1 MNMSALQRPFAL
13 TAAIALFRR
22 ELIRFL
28 REPSRVAASIGTPVL
43 LWIFVASGLS
53 GSMLPVSDST
63 AAGYGAY
70 LLPGM
75 VTMVILFSTI
85 FASISLIQDRQAGFL
100 QSVLVS
106 PAPTWTIV
114 ASKVLGGALIA
125 TTQAAIMLAS
135 APIIGLH
142 PGVLGFSLALLGAI
156 LTAIALVGMGLAL
169 AWRINS
175 NAGFH
180 GVMNSLLMPM
190 WLLSGALF
198 PVEGASPWLAWL
210 VTLNPLHWCTIC
222 IARSLGIQTGEIS
235 TVVAWVGAAAFAA
248 VMFISA
254 AIIMGRTRLHF
265 GGEAI

>member
-1 MNMSALQRPFAL
+1 MNYSASRRPS
-13 TAAIALFRR
+13 AAPAVLALFRR
-22 ELIRFL
+22 ELIRFV
-28 REPSRVAASIGTPVL
+28 REPSRVAASIGTPLL

-53 GSMLPVSDST
+53 GSMLTDAASSS
-63 AAGYGAY
+63 AGYGAY

-114 ASKVLGGALIA
+114 ASKVMGGALIA
-125 TTQAAIMLAS
+125 TTQAGLLLIS
-135 APIIGLH
+135 APLIGLE
-142 PGVLGFSLALLGAI
+142 PGVMGFLFALVGAA
-156 LTAIALVGMGLAL
+156 LTAIALVGLGLAL

-210 VTLNPLHWCTIC
+210 VTLNPLHWCMLC
-222 IARSLGIQTGEIS
+222 MARSLGIQTGELS
-235 TVVAWVGAAAFAA
+235 TGMAWTGAAAFAA
-248 VMFISA
+248 AMFAFA
-254 AIIMGRTRLHF
+254 AIIMGRTRIHF
-265 GGEAI
+265 GGEAV